1 VRSFGAFLLV
11 LLLLGQWLG
20 LSVAVHTFRGQH
32 RQASPVTTADE
43 WLELKLP
50 LAIPY
55 AQPWAN
61 AEGSE
66 GLVEVGGHF
75 YNIAQQRYENDTLY
89 TTLKTN
95 LGAREQFAQLSEQIG
110 GLLAGQP
117 DPASGPT
124 DGPAKL
130 LKDCFKVYL
139 PTLGLVW
146 VNQLAQNQANS
157 PLLPAYAR
165 FCPSTFLAIA
175 TPPPEV

>member
-1 VRSFGAFLLV
+1 VRSVGAFLLV

-32 RQASPVTTADE
+32 RQMSPVSAADE
-43 WLELKLP
+43 WLELKVP

-61 AEGSE
+61 AEGRE
-66 GLVEVGGHF
+66 GLLEVDGHF
-75 YNIAQQRYENDTLY
+75 YNIAHQRYENDTLY

-95 LGAREQFAQLSEQIG
+95 LGAREQFSQLSEQIS

-117 DPASGPT
+117 DPHPA

-130 LKDCFKVYL
+130 IKDCFKVYL
-139 PTLGLVW
+139 PFSLPGLRFHPV
-146 VNQLAQNQANS
+146 QGLDMALAS
-157 PLLPAYAR
+157 TAYAR
-165 FCPSTFLAIA
+165 FCPSTLLATA